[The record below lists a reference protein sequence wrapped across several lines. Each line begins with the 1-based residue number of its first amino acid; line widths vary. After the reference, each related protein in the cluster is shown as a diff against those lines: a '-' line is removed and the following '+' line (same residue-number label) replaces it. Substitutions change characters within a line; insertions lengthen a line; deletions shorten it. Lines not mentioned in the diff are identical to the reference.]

1 MLIGSWLVICGLAL
15 YVVQP
20 LCNWVTYVNIVN
32 PRESVIELTRLNPFE
47 RFPDG
52 RPRVSDDL
60 LERMKLVTT
69 EEAWGVMRREG
80 YHYQFEGDWFC
91 THPGRILVGRAVTAM
106 MVPRRPDLH
115 ELVEETGQKEGRVG
129 GQNSWVIDTLVP
141 GDVMVVDLFGKIKD
155 GTFVGDNLAT
165 SIQAHTR
172 AGAVIEG
179 GIRDFQGVSQ
189 LTDLTIF
196 CRGVHPTAIADT
208 TLAGINI
215 PLRIGEA
222 TVLPGD
228 VVLGTPT
235 GVIFIPPHLVQ
246 QVVERSEDIRMRDRF
261 GKQRLR
267 EGRYTPGEI
276 DRKWTPEIESDFKE
290 WLNTANTEKSD

>member
-1 MLIGSWLVICGLAL
+1 
-15 YVVQP
+15 
-20 LCNWVTYVNIVN
+20 VNIVN
-32 PRESVIELTRLNPFE
+32 TRESIIELTRLNPFE

-91 THPGRILVGRAVTAM
+91 THPGKILVGRAVTAM

-129 GQNSWVIDTLVP
+129 GQNSWVIDTLVT
-141 GDVMVVDLFGKIKD
+141 GDVMVIDLFGKIKD
-155 GTFVGDNLAT
+155 GTFVGDNLST
-165 SIQAHTR
+165 SLQAHTK

-179 GIRDFQGVSQ
+179 GIRDFQGVTQ
-189 LTDLTIF
+189 LTDLAIF
-196 CRGVHPTAIADT
+196 CRGVHPTAIANT

-215 PLRIGEA
+215 PIRIGEA

-246 QVVERSEDIRMRDRF
+246 RVVERSEDIRMRDRF

-290 WLNTANTEKSD
+290 WLKTTT